1 MVYLT
6 HLYAMLDIPS
16 GSVESGLLI
25 FAFLLILDWYVSEP
39 NRPRQRSIASEPKD
53 ADRPDTT
60 ILNRAA

>member
-6 HLYAMLDIPS
+6 HLYAMLDISS

-39 NRPRQRSIASEPKD
+39 NRPRPRSIASEPKD